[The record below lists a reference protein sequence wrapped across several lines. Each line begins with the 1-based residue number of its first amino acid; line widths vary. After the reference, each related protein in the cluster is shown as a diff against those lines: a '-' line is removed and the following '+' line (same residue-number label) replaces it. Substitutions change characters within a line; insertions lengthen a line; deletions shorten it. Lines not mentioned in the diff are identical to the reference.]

1 MVNEPRV
8 STVMLR
14 QTQVCSLVEWFTGK
28 ELCRASFHS
37 LDCDFGGV
45 DAVGS
50 DGVQFV
56 RSSIGF
62 GFAVTY
68 TNLC

>member
-1 MVNEPRV
+1 
-8 STVMLR
+8 MLR

-28 ELCRASFHS
+28 EVCRASFHS
-37 LDCDFGGV
+37 PDCDFGGV

-62 GFAVTY
+62 GFAVT
-68 TNLC
+68 